1 MVKHS
6 QTIWMPANQTQP
18 NRHSKQNGSPIPF
31 PKPPRCWA
39 WIISASI
46 GSSNGENW
54 RRAGRCAG
62 SFSSRARNSF
72 GCWIQNREQ
81 LQKGHSHSL
90 IIFLSRCNDW
100 KKVHYSSEYNLTV
113 TMLLWYSSS
122 CSMKTCL
129 NISTTSWPTMSV
141 AKATRHSRLSQG
153 CVFSLGLSI
162 AYSGQKPETN
172 LDRLTVS
179 R

>member
-6 QTIWMPANQTQP
+6 QTIWMPTNQTQT
-18 NRHSKQNGSPIPF
+18 NSLKTNGSLIQSPRSPI
-31 PKPPRCWA
+31 CWA

-46 GSSNGENW
+46 GSSNGGNW
-54 RRAGRCAG
+54 RRVGRCAG
-62 SFSSRARNSF
+62 SFSLHEQNSP
-72 GCWIQNREQ
+72 GCWIQNEEQ
-81 LQKGHSHSL
+81 LQKGRAHSL

-122 CSMKTCL
+122 RSMKTCL

-162 AYSGQKPETN
+162 AYSGQNPETN